1 MKRFFCKI
9 LPCILGGL
17 VLIFAAVCAYVY
29 FTFPISHRPK
39 DMEKFQSKIVRS
51 PDFVLS
57 ADQVTADIEQL
68 ITFTEDVHPLF
79 LKGLPEYSFL
89 TDFWEGYEIAKANL
103 LAMCNTSTT
112 VGELRYEVSKYLSS
126 LNDAHSVILD
136 MPTAQLNVDW
146 EWMDGKLY
154 LLDENGKLTDKEI
167 VSVGNIPIDDIVE
180 EANLVFPSENEIG
193 EGYNAKLYAKS
204 KVILQHFG
212 INSSAGTTVKYLE
225 NNQVKQMDCTYTNF
239 QNGMEDKRTFTKLI
253 DNDIAYISLE
263 DFAYSRTSLSELEKI
278 INDIEEYK
286 EMGIENYVVDLA
298 DNGGGIVPYA
308 DDLMH
313 ALGIEKIP
321 RGESIARMSPLSQ
334 SQTGYIR
341 SEGKGVVKASPSVR
355 RDENINIYIL
365 MNEESFSLAQTFAIR
380 LSDSNAATIIGR
392 PSRQGTSFFCN
403 PIYFELNYSGIDG
416 RVTSGITIRPDEEKV
431 EEPILQPD
439 VYVNKTEDIVQVAVD
454 YIHQNTK
461 DK

>member
-39 DMEKFQSKIVRS
+39 DMEKFQSKIARS

-79 LKGLPEYSFL
+79 LKGLPKYSFL

-103 LAMCNTSTT
+103 LEMCGQSAT

-136 MPTAQLNVDW
+136 MATVQLNVNW
-146 EWMDGKLY
+146 EWIDGKLY

-167 VSVGNIPIDDIVE
+167 VSVGNIPIDDIIE

-193 EGYNAKLYAKS
+193 KEYNAKVYAKS

-239 QNGMEDKRTFTKLI
+239 QNGKEDKRTYLELI
-253 DNDIAYISLE
+253 DDDIVYISLE
-263 DFAYSRTSLSELEKI
+263 DFAYAKTGLGELKNI
-278 INDIEEYK
+278 IDDIEEYK
-286 EMGIENYVVDLA
+286 KMGIENYIVDLA

-365 MNEESFSLAQTFAIR
+365 MNEESFSLAQMFAIR
-380 LSDSNAATIIGR
+380 LSDSNASTIIGR

-416 RVTSGITIRPDEEKV
+416 RVTSGIAIRPDEEKV

-454 YIHQNTK
+454 YIKEHT
-461 DK
+461 

>member
-1 MKRFFCKI
+1 MKKFFCKI

-136 MPTAQLNVDW
+136 MATVQLNVNW
-146 EWMDGKLY
+146 EWIDGKLY
-154 LLDENGKLTDKEI
+154 LLDENGKLTDKEV
-167 VSVGNIPIDDIVE
+167 VSVGNIPIDDIIE
-180 EANLVFPSENEIG
+180 EVNLVFPSENEIG
-193 EGYNAKLYAKS
+193 EGYHAKLYAKS

-212 INSSAGTTVKYLE
+212 INSSAGTTVEYLE
-225 NNQVKQMDCTYTNF
+225 NNQIKQMDCTYTNF

-263 DFAYSRTSLSELEKI
+263 DFAYSRTSFNEFEKI
-278 INDIEEYK
+278 IDDIEQYK
-286 EMGIENYVVDLA
+286 KAGVKNYIVDLT
-298 DNGGGIVPYA
+298 DNGGGYVSHT
-308 DDLMH
+308 DELMNT
-313 ALGIEKIP
+313 LGVEKIP
-321 RGESIARMSPLSQ
+321 KGETFVRMSPFSQ

-341 SEGKGVVKASPSVR
+341 SKGKGVVKASPSIR
-355 RDENINIYIL
+355 RDESLNIYTL
-365 MNEESFSLAQTFAIR
+365 VDEETFSDAQRFAVSLR
-380 LSDSNAATIIGR
+380 DANATIVIGR
-392 PSRQGTSFFCN
+392 PSRQRTNIFGN
-403 PIYFELNYSGIDG
+403 IVYFELTNSGIDG
-416 RVTSGITIRPDEEKV
+416 AMATSFSIRVDETKV
-431 EEPILQPD
+431 NEPILQPD
-439 VYVNKTEDIVQVAVD
+439 VYVNKTEDIVQAAVD
-454 YIHQNTK
+454 YIKEHM
-461 DK
+461 